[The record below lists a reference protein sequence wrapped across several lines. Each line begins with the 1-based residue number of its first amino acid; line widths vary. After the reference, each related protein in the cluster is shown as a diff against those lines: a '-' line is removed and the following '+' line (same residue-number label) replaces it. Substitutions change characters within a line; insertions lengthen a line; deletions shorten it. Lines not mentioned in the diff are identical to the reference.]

1 MDSKRPDVQLD
12 DSPDEEGI
20 VTKRDG
26 AAGESGSRSD
36 SLLER
41 LRGLFRR

>member
-1 MDSKRPDVQLD
+1 MDPKRPDVQLD

-20 VTKRDG
+20 VTKRDRSS
-26 AAGESGSRSD
+26 AESQDR

-41 LRGLFRR
+41 LRSVLRR